1 MGKMALYGMLRLLFV
16 IGAARATSFISVPS
30 DVTLSRDETAQL
42 TCELDE
48 PVTCAWRLEGTALNS
63 SGFLNTLPPPLVE
76 ASSPLHPTDCSVTLT
91 HPDEDYTGRYQC
103 APYTSDG
110 AQILSG
116 WAAVHVES
124 SDVFTCPEE
133 SGTYLDEYD
142 CRYFYVCIGGTPVH
156 EMCPDPLVFN
166 PSLLNCDYVEDVPEC
181 Q

>member
-116 WAAVHVES
+116 WAAVES